1 MRFMLLHA
9 FHSVNGYYAHK
20 LICFVN
26 ANIHTS
32 FCSHWICTNMFFF
45 FCILFTEFNLA
56 FGPLMESLLICLG
69 SRLTRFNKEEFK
81 SNALHVVTCSSF
93 CKWLICTKTYL
104 LCQCEYVHIPL
115 CFDNGRYTQVF
126 FRFENALDMHKHVTM
141 WEG

>member
-1 MRFMLLHA
+1 MVIMHINLFALSMRIYTPVF
-9 FHSVNGYYAHK
+9 FRTGYGQT
-20 LICFVN
+20 C
-26 ANIHTS
+26 
-32 FCSHWICTNMFFF
+32 FFF
-45 FCILFTEFNLA
+45 FYILFTEFNLA

-69 SRLTRFNKEEFK
+69 SRLRQFNKEEFK